1 MAKLPN
7 WKKFYIFLLK
17 VIRKVNA
24 KDRSIQ
30 LKLSSMQNLELI
42 ENYSKNA
49 AEWVAELTKILE
61 KLVLKKTPTIDKFIR
76 SESSLK
82 LSWSSW
88 DFGNSSVLKLMS
100 LIPWNK

>member
-1 MAKLPN
+1 MAKLSN

-17 VIRKVNA
+17 VIRKVNV

-61 KLVLKKTPTIDKFIR
+61 KLVLKKTIDRQIYKIRKFI
-76 SESSLK
+76 K
-82 LSWSSW
+82 A
-88 DFGNSSVLKLMS
+88 FMK
-100 LIPWNK
+100 